1 MTGQEYGTRV
11 AGAMERATRR
21 ERREIAGELAAH
33 VEDRTEALAA
43 EGWTLREAEDRA
55 VKAMGDPVEIARA
68 LDEQLSPLWL
78 WVGRLG
84 KMWALGAALALVVV
98 LAAEARGLGGWFW
111 ARWYPQGFHP
121 ELPAAGVERQT
132 LEWRETLPS
141 GDVLYVYRLE
151 RGPAEGFAWVYYTLY
166 DPVPL
171 GKVGMSAAF
180 FLEFQGEDRSLG
192 RGDGGSPYYRQGV
205 QGVKLLPGQETLK
218 LWYDRYGED
227 FEREIPLGEVGS

>member
-11 AGAMERATRR
+11 AGAMKRATRR
-21 ERREIAGELAAH
+21 ERREITRELADH
-33 VEDRTEALAA
+33 VEDRAGALAA
-43 EGWTLREAEDRA
+43 EGCTLREAENRA
-55 VKAMGDPVEIARA
+55 VEAMGDPGEIARA

-78 WVGRLG
+78 WIGRLG
-84 KMWALGAALALVVV
+84 RLWALGAALALAVT
-98 LAAEARGLGGWFW
+98 LGAEARGLGGWFW

-151 RGPAEGFAWVYYTLY
+151 RGPAEGVARVYYTLY

-171 GKVGMSAAF
+171 GKVGMSTAF
-180 FLEFQGEDRSLG
+180 FLEFQGEDGALG
-192 RGDGGSPYYRQGV
+192 SGNEGSPYYRQGV
-205 QGVKLLPGQETLK
+205 RGVKLLPGQETLR
-218 LWYDRYGED
+218 LRYDRYGED
-227 FEREIPLGEVGS
+227 FEREIPLGEAGP